1 MSPSPPI
8 DEAKLVERA
17 RRGDDAALR
26 TLYDLHVDRVF
37 GLAFRMVGDRHHA
50 EDLTQETFVR
60 AFSRI
65 ASFRGSAPFSAWLHA
80 VARRTILNGLRRLS
94 RQRRREIPFEVAG
107 DRAAKGPERDAD
119 LQDRLAEAVDLLPP
133 RARLTLLLY
142 DVEGHTHDHIA
153 RILGVTIGTSK
164 AQLARARSLLR
175 LRLRGA
181 LERREP

>member
-8 DEAKLVERA
+8 DEEQLVARA
-17 RRGDDAALR
+17 RRGDDAAFR
-26 TLYDLHVDRVF
+26 ALYDLHVDGVF

-65 ASFRGSAPFSAWLHA
+65 ASFRGRAPFSIWLHA
-80 VARRTILNGLRRLS
+80 VARRTILNGLRRVW
-94 RQRRREIPFEVAG
+94 RQRRREVVFEAAG
-107 DRAAKGPERDAD
+107 DRAVPGPERDAD
-119 LQDRLAEAVDLLPP
+119 LQDRLAAAVDRLPP

-153 RILGVTIGTSK
+153 QVLGVTIGTSK
-164 AQLARARSLLR
+164 AQLARARRLLR
-175 LRLRGA
+175 ARLRGA
-181 LERREP
+181 LKRREP

>member
-8 DEAKLVERA
+8 DEAQLVERA
-17 RRGDDAALR
+17 RRGDAAAFR

-65 ASFRGSAPFSAWLHA
+65 ASFRGSAPFSTWLHA
-80 VARRTILNGLRRLS
+80 VARRTILNGLRRVS
-94 RQRRREIPFEVAG
+94 RQRRREIALEAAG
-107 DRAAKGPERDAD
+107 DRAAEGPERDAD
-119 LQDRLAEAVDLLPP
+119 LQDRLAQAVDLLPP

-153 RILGVTIGTSK
+153 HVLGVTIGTSK
-164 AQLARARSLLR
+164 AQLARARRLLR
-175 LRLRGA
+175 VRLAGA